1 MTVTLKI
8 EKNVY
13 GGDGLGRL
21 GDGRVCFVPGA
32 FAGETVRAEL
42 AEQKKSFVR
51 ARCVG
56 LIEPSPDRIRG
67 LNEPPSADAPVVPG
81 MVYAD
86 VNYAA
91 ELRFKEEQLGNFLE
105 RVGQSYQHIEVIAGR
120 SANYRNKV
128 TYHVQKVDGRW
139 LMGYRRELSHDVVDV
154 ERDPLA
160 CKEINQTLPAVRAG
174 VLSLL
179 TQGARNV
186 RREARENAKVT
197 VRWSLDD
204 GVRWW
209 LGDPPPGLA
218 FVERTCGLR
227 FNVAADGFYQVN
239 PEVGE
244 KLVKAVVEAYGDG
257 VENSPDVVDLYCG
270 VGVFGLCCVNGVRG
284 RGLRSQPRLVGIE
297 SGRSA
302 IASAKGN
309 AKAAG
314 IVANFFCERV
324 GGSLQRI
331 RISDRAT
338 VIVDP
343 PRGGM
348 ERNVPPFLAKSRAK
362 RLFYVSCDPAT
373 LTRDLQALVKTYRI
387 RRVRLFDL
395 FPRTARF
402 ETLVELEK

>member
-32 FAGETVRAEL
+32 FAGETVRADIV
-42 AEQKKSFVR
+42 EQKKNFVR
-51 ARCVG
+51 ARCAELV
-56 LIEPSPDRIRG
+56 EASPDRVRKLG
-67 LNEPPSADAPVVPG
+67 EPVPPSAVVPG

-105 RVGQSYQHIEVIAGR
+105 RIGQSYQHIEVVAGK
-120 SANYRNKV
+120 STGYRNKV
-128 TYHVQKVDGRW
+128 TYHVQQSGGRW
-139 LMGYRRELSHDVVDV
+139 LIGYRREMSHDVIDV
-154 ERDPLA
+154 ETDPLA
-160 CKEINQTLPAVRAG
+160 CAEINKALPSVRAG
-174 VLSLL
+174 VLSML
-179 TQGARNV
+179 TQGSRNV
-186 RREARENAKVT
+186 RREARERSTVT

-209 LGDPPPGLA
+209 LGEAPPGLS

-239 PEVGE
+239 PEMGE
-244 KLVKAVVEAYGDG
+244 RLVKSVEDAYADG
-257 VENSPDVVDLYCG
+257 VEASPDVVDLYCG

-284 RGLRSQPRLVGIE
+284 MGLTSQPRIVGVE

-302 IASAKGN
+302 VTSAKEN

-314 IVANFFCERV
+314 IAANFFCERV
-324 GGSLQRI
+324 GGNLQRI
-331 RISDRAT
+331 RIGERST

-348 ERNVPPFLAKSRAK
+348 ERNVPGFLANSRA
-362 RLFYVSCDPAT
+362 RRIFYVSCDPAT
-373 LTRDLQALVKTYRI
+373 LTRDLQLLVKRYRVK
-387 RRVRLFDL
+387 RVRLFDL

-402 ETLVELEK
+402 ETFVELER

>member
-42 AEQKKSFVR
+42 VEQKKSFVR
-51 ARCVG
+51 ARCVE
-56 LIEPSPDRIRG
+56 LIESSPDRVRG
-67 LNEPPSADAPVVPG
+67 LDEPPSVGAPVVPG

-120 SANYRNKV
+120 STNYRNKA
-128 TYHVQKVDGRW
+128 TYHVQKVGGRW
-139 LMGYRRELSHDVVDV
+139 LMGYRREQSHDVVDV
-154 ERDPLA
+154 EQDPLA
-160 CKEINQTLPAVRAG
+160 CKEINQALPAVRAG

-186 RREARENAKVT
+186 RREVRENAKVT

-209 LGDPPPGLA
+209 LGDPPPGLS
-218 FVERTCGLR
+218 FIERTGGLR
-227 FNVAADGFYQVN
+227 FKVAADGFYQVN

-257 VENSPDVVDLYCG
+257 VENSPNVIDLYCG

-284 RGLRSQPRLVGIE
+284 RGLTAQPRLVGIE

-302 IASAKGN
+302 IAFAKEN

-314 IVANFFCERV
+314 VAANFFCERV

-331 RISDRAT
+331 RIGDQAT

-348 ERNVPPFLAKSRAK
+348 ERNVPPFLANSRAK
-362 RLFYVSCDPAT
+362 RIFYVSCDPAT

>member
-21 GDGRVCFVPGA
+21 GDGRVCFVPGV

-42 AEQKKSFVR
+42 TEQKRSFVR
-51 ARCVG
+51 ARCVE
-56 LIEPSPDRIRG
+56 LVEASPDRIRRPE
-67 LNEPPSADAPVVPG
+67 EPRPASSPAVPG

-105 RVGQSYQHIEVIAGR
+105 RIGLSYTHIEVVAGK
-120 SANYRNKV
+120 SSNYRNKV
-128 TYHVQKVDGRW
+128 TYHIQQIGGRW
-139 LMGYRRELSHDVVDV
+139 LIGYRREFSHDVIDV
-154 ERDPLA
+154 EYDPLA
-160 CKEINQTLPAVRAG
+160 CKEINAALPSIRAG
-174 VLSLL
+174 VLPML
-179 TQGARNV
+179 TQGSRNI
-186 RREARENAKVT
+186 RREARERSAVT
-197 VRWSLDD
+197 IRWTLDD

-209 LGDPPPGLA
+209 LGKAPEGLEL
-218 FVERTCGLR
+218 VERTCGIR
-227 FNVAADGFYQVN
+227 FNVSADGFYQVN
-239 PEVGE
+239 PEIGE
-244 KLVKAVVEAYGDG
+244 KLVKAVVDSYADG
-257 VENSPDVVDLYCG
+257 VESSPDVVDLYSG
-270 VGVFGLCCVNGVRG
+270 VGVFGLSCVNGVRG
-284 RGLRSQPRLVGIE
+284 RGLPCQPRIVGVE
-297 SGRSA
+297 SGRKA
-302 IASAKGN
+302 VVAAKAN
-309 AKAAG
+309 AKSAG
-314 IVANFFCERV
+314 IAANFFCERV

-331 RISDRAT
+331 RIGDRTT

-348 ERNVPPFLAKSRAK
+348 ERNVPPFLANSKAR

-373 LTRDLQALVKTYRI
+373 LARDLQSIVKTYRI
-387 RRVRLFDL
+387 KRVRLFDM

>member
-1 MTVTLKI
+1 MTVTLRI
-8 EKNVY
+8 EKSVY

-21 GDGRVCFVPGA
+21 ADGRVCFVPGA

-42 AEQKKSFVR
+42 TEQKKSFVR
-51 ARCVG
+51 ARCAEIV
-56 LIEPSPDRIRG
+56 EASPDRIRKMG
-67 LNEPPSADAPVVPG
+67 EPPPADSPVMPG
-81 MVYAD
+81 MVYSD
-86 VNYAA
+86 VSYAA
-91 ELRFKEEQLGNFLE
+91 ELHFKEEQLGNFLE

-128 TYHVQKVDGRW
+128 TYHVQHVGGRW
-139 LMGYRRELSHDVVDV
+139 LIGYRREQSHDVVDV

-160 CKEINQTLPAVRAG
+160 CKEINAALPSVRAG

-186 RREARENAKVT
+186 RRRMRADDKVT
-197 VRWSLDD
+197 IRWSLDD

-209 LGDPPPGLA
+209 LGDAPPGLE

-244 KLVKAVVEAYGDG
+244 RLVRAVVDSYADG
-257 VENSPDVVDLYCG
+257 VEVSPDVVDLYCG

-284 RGLRSQPRLVGIE
+284 RGLPAQPRLVGIE

-302 IASAKGN
+302 VQSAKGN

-314 IVANFFCERV
+314 IAANFFCERV
-324 GGSLQRI
+324 GGSLSRI
-331 RISDRAT
+331 RIGERST

-348 ERNVPPFLAKSRAK
+348 ERNVPDFLANARAK
-362 RLFYVSCDPAT
+362 RIFYVSCDPAT
-373 LTRDLQALVKTYRI
+373 LTRDLQSLVRTYRI

>member
-42 AEQKKSFVR
+42 VDSRKSFVR
-51 ARCVG
+51 AVCTELVKS
-56 LIEPSPDRIRG
+56 SPDRIRPLG
-67 LNEPPSADAPVVPG
+67 AVAPADAPIVPG

-105 RVGQSYQHIEVIAGR
+105 RIGQSYQHIEVVAGR
-120 SANYRNKV
+120 SSAYRNKV
-128 TYHVQKVDGRW
+128 TYHVQPVRSGWKI
-139 LMGYRRELSHDVVDV
+139 GYQREQSHEVIDVTS
-154 ERDPLA
+154 DPLA
-160 CKEINQTLPAVRAG
+160 CKEINQALPAVRTG

-179 TQGARNV
+179 TQGSRNI
-186 RREARENAKVT
+186 RREARASATVT

-209 LGDPPPGLA
+209 LGDPPPEL
-218 FVERTCGLR
+218 FFTERTAGLR
-227 FNVAADGFYQVN
+227 FRVAADGFYQVN
-239 PEVGE
+239 PEIGDR
-244 KLVKAVVEAYGDG
+244 LVRAVVEAYADG
-257 VENSPDVVDLYCG
+257 VELSPDVVDLYCG

-284 RGLRSQPRLVGIE
+284 RGLRSQPRLVGVE
-297 SGRSA
+297 SGRRA
-302 IASAKGN
+302 VAAAKEN

-314 IVANFFCERV
+314 IAANFFCERV
-324 GGSLQRI
+324 GGSTSRI
-331 RISDRAT
+331 RIGDRTT

-348 ERNVPPFLAKSRAK
+348 ERNVPSFLANSRAK

-373 LTRDLQALVKTYRI
+373 LARDLQVLAKTYRI

>member
-21 GDGRVCFVPGA
+21 GDGRVCFVPDA
-32 FAGETVRAEL
+32 FAGETVRVEL
-42 AEQKKSFVR
+42 TEQKRNFVR
-51 ARCVG
+51 ARCV
-56 LIEPSPDRIRG
+56 EVTEASPDRI
-67 LNEPPSADAPVVPG
+67 DAPDATPAVPG
-81 MVYAD
+81 MVYAK

-105 RVGQSYQHIEVIAGR
+105 RVGQSYRHIEVVAGR
-120 SANYRNKV
+120 SLNYRNKV
-128 TYHVQKVDGRW
+128 TYHVQQANGRW
-139 LMGYRRELSHDVVDV
+139 LMGYRREQSHDVVDIGS
-154 ERDPLA
+154 DPLA
-160 CKEINQTLPAVRAG
+160 CKEINNALPTVRAG

-179 TQGARNV
+179 TQGASAM
-186 RREARENAKVT
+186 RRRARAEDKVT
-197 VRWSLDD
+197 VRWTLDD

-209 LGDPPPGLA
+209 LGDPPPGLE
-218 FVERTCGLR
+218 FIERTGGLR

-239 PEVGE
+239 PEMGE
-244 KLVKAVVEAYGDG
+244 RLANAVIDAYRDG
-257 VENSPDVVDLYCG
+257 VENSPDVIDLYCG
-270 VGVFGLCCVNGVRG
+270 VGVFGLCCVNGA
-284 RGLRSQPRLVGIE
+284 RGLGLRGQPRLVGVE

-302 IASAKGN
+302 VASAKAN

-314 IVANFFCERV
+314 IAANFFCERV
-324 GGSLQRI
+324 GGSLPRI
-331 RISDRAT
+331 RIGERST

-348 ERNVPPFLAKSRAK
+348 ERNVPAFLANSRA
-362 RLFYVSCDPAT
+362 RRIFYVSCDPAT
-373 LTRDLQALVKTYRI
+373 LTRDLEALVKTYRI

>member
-42 AEQKKSFVR
+42 VDSRKSFVR
-51 ARCVG
+51 AVCTELV
-56 LIEPSPDRIRG
+56 EPSPDRIRPLG
-67 LNEPPSADAPVVPG
+67 VAAPADAPIMPG

-105 RVGQSYQHIEVIAGR
+105 RIGQSYRHIEVVAGR
-120 SANYRNKV
+120 STAYRNKV
-128 TYHVQKVDGRW
+128 TYHVQPERNGWKI
-139 LMGYRRELSHDVVDV
+139 GYRREQSHEVLDVTS
-154 ERDPLA
+154 DPLA
-160 CKEINQTLPAVRAG
+160 CKEINQALPAVRTG

-179 TQGARNV
+179 TQGSRNI
-186 RREARENAKVT
+186 RREARASATVT

-209 LGDPPPGLA
+209 LGDPPPEL
-218 FVERTCGLR
+218 FFTERTAGLR
-227 FNVAADGFYQVN
+227 FRVAADGFYQVN
-239 PEVGE
+239 PEVGDR
-244 KLVKAVVEAYGDG
+244 LVRAVVEAYADG
-257 VENSPDVVDLYCG
+257 VELSPDVVDLYCG

-284 RGLRSQPRLVGIE
+284 RGLRSQPRLVGVE
-297 SGRSA
+297 SGRRA
-302 IASAKGN
+302 VAAAKEN
-309 AKAAG
+309 AKSAG
-314 IVANFFCERV
+314 IAANFFCERV
-324 GGSLQRI
+324 GGSTSRI
-331 RISDRAT
+331 RIGDRTT

-348 ERNVPPFLAKSRAK
+348 ERNVPAFLAHSRAR

-373 LTRDLQALVKTYRI
+373 LARDLQVLGKTYRI

>member
-21 GDGRVCFVPGA
+21 GDGRVCFVSGA
-32 FAGETVRAEL
+32 FAGETIRAEL
-42 AEQKKSFVR
+42 TEQKKSFVR
-51 ARCVG
+51 ARCVE
-56 LIEPSPDRIRG
+56 LVEPSPDRIRALG
-67 LNEPPSADAPVVPG
+67 AASAADSPIVPG

-105 RVGQSYQHIEVIAGR
+105 RVGQSYRHIEVIAGR
-120 SANYRNKV
+120 SANYRNKA
-128 TYHVQKVDGRW
+128 TYHVQRVEGRW
-139 LMGYRRELSHDVVDV
+139 LMGYRREQSHDVV
-154 ERDPLA
+154 EIGCDPLA
-160 CKEINQTLPAVRAG
+160 CKEINAALPAVRAG

-179 TQGARNV
+179 TQGAKTM
-186 RREARENAKVT
+186 RRQARADDKVT

-209 LGDPPPGLA
+209 LGDPPLGLT

-239 PEVGE
+239 PEVGD
-244 KLVKAVVEAYGDG
+244 KLVGAVVEAYRDG
-257 VENSPDVVDLYCG
+257 VEMSPDIVDLYCG
-270 VGVFGLCCVNGVRG
+270 VGVFGLCCVNGAHG
-284 RGLRSQPRLVGIE
+284 MGLCAQPRLVGIE

-302 IASAKGN
+302 VASAKAN

-314 IVANFFCERV
+314 IAANFFCERV
-324 GGSLQRI
+324 GASLSRI
-331 RISDRAT
+331 RIGERST

-348 ERNVPPFLAKSRAK
+348 ERNVPSFLANSRAK
-362 RLFYVSCDPAT
+362 RIFYVSCDPAT
-373 LTRDLQALVKTYRI
+373 LTRDLQALVRTYRI

>member
-8 EKNVY
+8 EKSVY

-21 GDGRVCFVPGA
+21 GDGRVCFVPGV

-42 AEQKKSFVR
+42 VEQKRSFVR
-51 ARCVG
+51 ARCVE
-56 LIEPSPDRIRG
+56 LLEASPDRIRRPD
-67 LNEPPSADAPVVPG
+67 EPHPSGQTPVPG

-91 ELRFKEEQLGNFLE
+91 ELRFKVEQLGNFLE
-105 RVGQSYQHIEVIAGR
+105 RVGQSYQHIEVVAGQ
-120 SANYRNKV
+120 SLGYRNKV
-128 TYHVQKVDGRW
+128 TYHLQQKEGRW
-139 LMGYRRELSHDVVDV
+139 LIGYRREMSHDVVDV
-154 ERDPLA
+154 EADPLA
-160 CKEINQTLPAVRAG
+160 CPEINRALPSVRSG
-174 VLSLL
+174 VLSML
-179 TQGARNV
+179 TQGSRNI
-186 RREARENAKVT
+186 RRDSRERSSVT

-209 LGDPPPGLA
+209 LGDAPPGLS

-227 FNVAADGFYQVN
+227 FKVAADGFYQVN

-244 KLVKAVVEAYGDG
+244 KLVRAVVEAYSDG
-257 VENSPDVVDLYCG
+257 VEASPDVVDLYCG

-284 RGLRSQPRLVGIE
+284 MGLRSQPRIVGVE

-302 IASAKGN
+302 VAYAKEN

-314 IVANFFCERV
+314 ISANFFCERV
-324 GGSLQRI
+324 GGSLARI
-331 RISDRAT
+331 RIGDRAT

-348 ERNVPPFLAKSRAK
+348 ERNVPEFLAKSHAR
-362 RLFYVSCDPAT
+362 RMLCVSCDPAT
-373 LTRDLQALVKTYRI
+373 LTRDLQPILRSYRVK
-387 RRVRLFDL
+387 RVRMFDL

-402 ETLVELEK
+402 ETLIEMEK

>member
-21 GDGRVCFVPGA
+21 GDGRVCFVPGV
-32 FAGETVRAEL
+32 FAGEMVRAEL
-42 AEQKKSFVR
+42 TDQRKNFVR
-51 ARCVG
+51 ARCVE
-56 LIEPSPDRIRG
+56 LVEASRDRVRKPG
-67 LNEPPSADAPVVPG
+67 DPVPADNPIVPG

-105 RVGQSYQHIEVIAGR
+105 RIGQSYQHIEVVAGR

-128 TYHVQKVDGRW
+128 TYHVQQVNGKW
-139 LMGYRRELSHDVVDV
+139 LIGYRRELSHDVIDITY
-154 ERDPLA
+154 DPLA
-160 CKEINQTLPAVRAG
+160 CKEINAMLPAMRAG
-174 VLSLL
+174 VLSLI
-179 TQGARNV
+179 TQGSRNM
-186 RREARENAKVT
+186 RREARGNDTVT

-204 GVRWW
+204 GARWW
-209 LGDPPPGLA
+209 LGEAPPGLS
-218 FVERTCGLR
+218 FVERTANLR
-227 FNVAADGFYQVN
+227 FKVAADGFYQVN

-244 KLVKAVVEAYGDG
+244 KLVGAVVGAYADG
-257 VENSPDVVDLYCG
+257 VEVSPDVVDLYCG

-284 RGLRSQPRLVGIE
+284 MGLRSQPRIVGIE

-302 IASAKGN
+302 VAYAKEN

-314 IVANFFCERV
+314 MVANFFCERV
-324 GGSLQRI
+324 GGSLSRI
-331 RISDRAT
+331 RIGERST

-348 ERNVPPFLAKSRAK
+348 ERNVPAFLAKSRAK
-362 RLFYVSCDPAT
+362 RIFYVSCDPAT
-373 LTRDLQALVKTYRI
+373 LARDLQALVKAYRI
-387 RRVRLFDL
+387 KRVRLFDL

>member
-42 AEQKKSFVR
+42 VEQKKSFVR
-51 ARCVG
+51 ARCVE
-56 LIEPSPDRIRG
+56 LVDPSPDRLRG
-67 LNEPPSADAPVVPG
+67 LNEPPPASAPVVPG
-81 MVYAD
+81 MVYAA

-105 RVGQSYQHIEVIAGR
+105 RVGQSYQHIEVIAGK

-128 TYHVQKVDGRW
+128 TYHVQKMGGRW
-139 LMGYRRELSHDVVDV
+139 LMGYRREQSHDVIDV
-154 ERDPLA
+154 EQDPLA
-160 CKEINQTLPAVRAG
+160 CKEINQALPAVRAG

-179 TQGARNV
+179 TQGARMV
-186 RREARENAKVT
+186 RREARESAKVT

-209 LGDPPPGLA
+209 LGDPPPGLS
-218 FVERTCGLR
+218 FIERTCGLR
-227 FNVAADGFYQVN
+227 FSVAADGFYQVN

-244 KLVKAVVEAYGDG
+244 KLVKAVVDAYGDG

-284 RGLRSQPRLVGIE
+284 RGLRGQPRLVGIE

-302 IASAKGN
+302 IASAKEN

-314 IVANFFCERV
+314 IAANFFCERV

-348 ERNVPPFLAKSRAK
+348 ERNVPPFLANSRAK
-362 RLFYVSCDPAT
+362 RIFYVSCDPAT
-373 LTRDLQALVKTYRI
+373 LTRDLQALVKSYRI

>member
-42 AEQKKSFVR
+42 VDSRKNFVR
-51 ARCVG
+51 AVCTELV
-56 LIEPSPDRIRG
+56 EPSPDRIRPLG
-67 LNEPPSADAPVVPG
+67 VAAPADAPIMPG

-105 RVGQSYQHIEVIAGR
+105 RIGQSYQHIEVIAGR
-120 SANYRNKV
+120 STAYRNKV
-128 TYHVQKVDGRW
+128 TYHVQPGRNGW
-139 LMGYRRELSHDVVDV
+139 KIGYRREQSHEVVDV
-154 ERDPLA
+154 TSDPLA
-160 CKEINQTLPAVRAG
+160 CKEINQTLPAVRTG

-179 TQGARNV
+179 TQGSRNI
-186 RREARENAKVT
+186 RREARASATVT

-209 LGDPPPGLA
+209 LGDPPPEL
-218 FVERTCGLR
+218 FFTERTAGLR
-227 FNVAADGFYQVN
+227 FRVSADGFYQVN
-239 PEVGE
+239 PEVGDR
-244 KLVKAVVEAYGDG
+244 LVRAVVEAYADG
-257 VENSPDVVDLYCG
+257 VELSPDVVDLYCG

-284 RGLRSQPRLVGIE
+284 RGLRSQPRLVGVE
-297 SGRSA
+297 SGRRA
-302 IASAKGN
+302 VAAAKEN
-309 AKAAG
+309 AKSAG
-314 IVANFFCERV
+314 IAANFFCERV
-324 GGSLQRI
+324 GGSTSRI
-331 RISDRAT
+331 RIGDRTT

-348 ERNVPPFLAKSRAK
+348 ERNVPSFLANSRAK

-373 LTRDLQALVKTYRI
+373 LARDLQVLAKAYRI

>member
-8 EKNVY
+8 EKSVY

-42 AEQKKSFVR
+42 VEQKRSFVR
-51 ARCVG
+51 ARCVE
-56 LIEPSPDRIRG
+56 LVEASPDRIRK
-67 LNEPPSADAPVVPG
+67 LDEPYPAGKVPVPG

-91 ELRFKEEQLGNFLE
+91 ELRFKQGQLGNFLE
-105 RVGQSYQHIEVIAGR
+105 RVGQSYQHIEVIAGQ
-120 SANYRNKV
+120 SSGYRNKV
-128 TYHVQKVDGRW
+128 TYHLQQKGGRW
-139 LMGYRRELSHDVVDV
+139 LIGYRREMSHDVVDV
-154 ERDPLA
+154 ESDPLA
-160 CKEINQTLPAVRAG
+160 CPEINRALPSVRTG
-174 VLSLL
+174 VLSML
-179 TQGARNV
+179 TQGARSV
-186 RREARENAKVT
+186 RRDSRERSNVT

-209 LGDPPPGLA
+209 LGDAPAGLE

-227 FNVAADGFYQVN
+227 FKVAADGFYQVN
-239 PEVGE
+239 PDVGE
-244 KLVKAVVEAYGDG
+244 KLVRAVVDSYADG
-257 VENSPDVVDLYCG
+257 VEASPDVLDLYCG

-284 RGLRSQPRLVGIE
+284 MGLRAQPRLVGIE

-302 IASAKGN
+302 VASAKEN
-309 AKAAG
+309 AKSAG
-314 IVANFFCERV
+314 IAANFFCERV
-324 GGSLQRI
+324 GGSLSRI
-331 RISDRAT
+331 RIGDRST

-348 ERNVPPFLAKSRAK
+348 ERNVPEFLAKSRAK
-362 RLFYVSCDPAT
+362 RIFYVSCDPAT
-373 LTRDLQALVKTYRI
+373 LTRDLQPLVRSYRVK
-387 RRVRLFDL
+387 RVRLFDL

-402 ETLVELEK
+402 ETFVELEK